1 MRQAW
6 GELMFADEDKQAKLT
21 RDPVAPARR
30 SDAAMQKV
38 LKRTLEDGS
47 LVHSFQTLMA
57 QLQTIV
63 RNTCCTPKGAG
74 DVPTFEISTTP
85 SDKQKRALE
94 LIAQIKL

>member
-1 MRQAW
+1 
-6 GELMFADEDKQAKLT
+6 
-21 RDPVAPARR
+21 
-30 SDAAMQKV
+30 
-38 LKRTLEDGS
+38 
-47 LVHSFQTLMA
+47 MA

-74 DVPTFEISTTP
+74 DVPMFEISTTP